1 MASDNELLL
10 DVEVDPWGGST
21 ISIEDLD
28 TDDRPGVPPDGFKT
42 EIWCW
47 STIHSIDVYTMS
59 QDESETT
66 ERLVRVRVYRG
77 TDSVGL
83 GERAFDGELELTTG
97 TLAVGAY
104 LAHLPKSSNCT
115 SAPASYICRFSRRK
129 PSRRCITTSLSQAS
143 TRSPGPP
150 TSTCSYCQR
159 DRRAGHHHSR
169 SSRAEMSDVL
179 RAAPCLVCREARQG
193 SARRSSAA

>member
-10 DVEVDPWGGST
+10 DVEVDPWGST

-28 TDDRPGVPPDGFKT
+28 TDDRPGVPEGFKT

-83 GERAFDGELELTTG
+83 GERAFDGDLELTTG

-104 LAHLPKSSNCT
+104 LGTPPEEQQLHL
-115 SAPASYICRFSRRK
+115 
-129 PSRRCITTSLSQAS
+129 
-143 TRSPGPP
+143 SPGLVHLQIFTEKAIQTVHYDLPEPGEYPISGP
-150 TSTCSYCQR
+150 T
-159 DRRAGHHHSR
+159 DIN
-169 SSRAEMSDVL
+169 VL
-179 RAAPCLVCREARQG
+179 ILPT
-193 SARRSSAA
+193 